1 MRRVLYFLLILVIVG
16 CGNKQ
21 SQATQQNNIVEVGLD
36 STKLTTKDFKNLSYR
51 DYVLDKSAKYK
62 VSGWAKYN
70 EVNDI
75 ITEVKNANLSY
86 FKNDKKVVE
95 TTINEL
101 MATIPEAID
110 TEAIRAR
117 VLVLQN
123 MYLRLNSIVNLHTS
137 TKEDKKKAIIDFLDA
152 FSNLN
157 FQINKKFER
166 DAQNII
172 KP

>member
-86 FKNDKKVVE
+86 FKNDKKEGKQYDFHPNGNIKSITNYKNGVQ
-95 TTINEL
+95 
-101 MATIPEAID
+101 ID
-110 TEAIRAR
+110 
-117 VLVLQN
+117 
-123 MYLRLNSIVNLHTS
+123 
-137 TKEDKKKAIIDFLDA
+137 
-152 FSNLN
+152 
-157 FQINKKFER
+157 
-166 DAQNII
+166 
-172 KP
+172 